1 MLQCWW
7 DIVWS
12 SPRPSAAARHTAHQH
27 FVYLPSQERCKQ
39 DNNIHIL
46 LQSVS
51 RQLIVW
57 VGFTSSINH
66 LYFLSCCRFLKQHF
80 VSNNNDSLVN
90 YFLRNFLHLVPKI
103 FYLKNNKSQHSHE
116 MALIAENS
124 KYWPRITST
133 D

>member
-1 MLQCWW
+1 MFISEKMQCCNV
-7 DIVWS
+7 DEILYGPHLAPQLLLVTLLS
-12 SPRPSAAARHTAHQH
+12 GTLFIYFLKKDVNKTIH
-27 FVYLPSQERCKQ
+27 
-39 DNNIHIL
+39 NIHIL

-116 MALIAENS
+116 MALIAEN
-124 KYWPRITST
+124 
-133 D
+133 